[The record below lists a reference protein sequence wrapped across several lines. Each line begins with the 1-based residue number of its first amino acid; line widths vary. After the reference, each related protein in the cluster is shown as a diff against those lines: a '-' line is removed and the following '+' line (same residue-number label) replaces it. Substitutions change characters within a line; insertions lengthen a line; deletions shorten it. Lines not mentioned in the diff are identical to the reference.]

1 MSKIKVIFM
10 KSSFYKYFNCNNKEE
25 LYLKL
30 KKNSID
36 THKLGKYLKFNQEKE
51 NKKIIIKGQYKLFDY
66 LKNNI
71 PDRDEVQVIMFN
83 DNLEVLS
90 DYKFPIK
97 TEFKDILDKSYVETG
112 NRVILLSHESEYNK
126 LLKLEMDFELFGY
139 GIIDRIELDKNLV
152 IDSKNGME
160 NYQFTEEDIIN
171 GKNKNF
177 KEETKKINFKEL
189 HEFMD
194 YYAKNEL
201 LNLNIKDDRRKIKQI
216 LKIAN
221 QEKSQEYFGI
231 IEYNKDQN
239 ITNIETSLFKGG
251 IRSAKV
257 DPILIAPFLLNKDTD
272 GLIIFH
278 NHPAG
283 SVSPSKEDLSLTDY
297 IEKMANRFYKNI
309 EDHFIIGKNN
319 IFSFREEFLLSNY
332 SYERSSNKEVS
343 ISEKVNKLIQPIK
356 TKSKEI
362 STRSRVRSKGQ
373 ER

>member
-177 KEETKKINFKEL
+177 
-189 HEFMD
+189 
-194 YYAKNEL
+194 
-201 LNLNIKDDRRKIKQI
+201 
-216 LKIAN
+216 
-221 QEKSQEYFGI
+221 
-231 IEYNKDQN
+231 
-239 ITNIETSLFKGG
+239 
-251 IRSAKV
+251 
-257 DPILIAPFLLNKDTD
+257 
-272 GLIIFH
+272 
-278 NHPAG
+278 
-283 SVSPSKEDLSLTDY
+283 
-297 IEKMANRFYKNI
+297 
-309 EDHFIIGKNN
+309 
-319 IFSFREEFLLSNY
+319 
-332 SYERSSNKEVS
+332 
-343 ISEKVNKLIQPIK
+343 
-356 TKSKEI
+356 EI
-362 STRSRVRSKGQ
+362 SKDVYWFVTYKDVRVHYHIWSL
-373 ER
+373 